1 MAGDSVLSTATLLG
15 FLLTL
20 VRVAGVF
27 VFVPVPGLKSAVD
40 PARVLMIVGITIALF
55 PVWPHHFG
63 ESPVTGESAA
73 GKASVGEL
81 TVWIASES
89 ALGLGIGLAVSFAI
103 EAFLVGAQVISLQAG
118 YSFASTVDPSTQAD
132 SGVLIVFA
140 QLAAALLFF
149 AMGLDR
155 EVLRIFAR
163 SLETVPAGTFL
174 LTRGAGQSLIAAG
187 STIFSTG
194 LRLALPVI
202 AVMIMTD
209 ISLALLGRVNSQLH
223 LLALAFPVKMIVGL
237 CLLGWLATLLPA
249 LLRGGSG
256 ISFAAARALVAR

>member
-1 MAGDSVLSTATLLG
+1 MGSESGLSISTLLG

-20 VRVAGVF
+20 VRVSGVF
-27 VFVPVPGLKSAVD
+27 VFVPVPGLKSVVD
-40 PARVLMIVGITIALF
+40 PARLLLILAVAIALF
-55 PVWPHHFG
+55 PVWPHP
-63 ESPVTGESAA
+63 SDRISA
-73 GKASVGEL
+73 GVLAS
-81 TVWIASES
+81 WIASES
-89 ALGLGIGLAVSFAI
+89 ALGLGIGLSVAFAI

-118 YSFASTVDPSTQAD
+118 YSFASTIDPMTQAD

-140 QLAAALLFF
+140 QIAAALLFF

-174 LTRGAGQSLIAAG
+174 LSRGLVETLIAAG
-187 STIFSTG
+187 STMFSTG

-202 AVMIMTD
+202 AVMIMAD
-209 ISLALLGRVNSQLH
+209 LSLALLGRVNSQLH
-223 LLALAFPVKMIVGL
+223 LLAIAFPVKMIVGL
-237 CLLGWLATLLPA
+237 CILGWLATCLPA

-256 ISFAAARALVAR
+256 VAFAAARSLIAH

>member
-1 MAGDSVLSTATLLG
+1 MAVDNMLSTATLLG

-20 VRVAGVF
+20 VRVSGVF
-27 VFVPVPGLKSAVD
+27 VFVPVPGLKSVVD
-40 PARVLMIVGITIALF
+40 PARVLLILGVTIALF
-55 PVWPHHFG
+55 PVWPHP
-63 ESPVTGESAA
+63 S
-73 GKASVGEL
+73 GKASAGVL
-81 TVWIASES
+81 ASWIASES
-89 ALGLGIGLAVSFAI
+89 ALGLGIGLAVAFAI

-118 YSFASTVDPSTQAD
+118 YSFASTIDPTKQAD
-132 SGVLIVFA
+132 SGVLIVLA
-140 QLAAALLFF
+140 QLAATLLFF

-174 LTRGAGQSLIAAG
+174 LSRGAAQPLIAAG

-237 CLLGWLATLLPA
+237 CILGWLATLLPA

-256 ISFAAARALVAR
+256 VAFAAARSLVAR

>member
-1 MAGDSVLSTATLLG
+1 MAGDTVLSTATLLG

-20 VRVAGVF
+20 VRVSGVF
-27 VFVPVPGLKSAVD
+27 VFVPVPGLKSVVD
-40 PARVLMIVGITIALF
+40 PARVLLILGITISLF
-55 PVWPHHFG
+55 PVWPH
-63 ESPVTGESAA
+63 PSAEPSA
-73 GKASVGEL
+73 GLLAS
-81 TVWIASES
+81 WIASES
-89 ALGLGIGLAVSFAI
+89 ALGLGIGLAVAFAI
-103 EAFLVGAQVISLQAG
+103 EAFLLGAQVISLQAG
-118 YSFASTVDPSTQAD
+118 YSFASTIDPTTQAD

-140 QLAAALLFF
+140 QIASALLFF

-174 LTRGAGQSLIAAG
+174 LSRGAAQSLIAAG

-202 AVMIMTD
+202 AVLIMTD

-237 CLLGWLATLLPA
+237 CILGWLATLMPA
-249 LLRGGSG
+249 LLLGGSG
-256 ISFAAARALVAR
+256 VAFAAARSLVAR

>member
-1 MAGDSVLSTATLLG
+1 MAGDHGLSISTLLG

-27 VFVPVPGLKSAVD
+27 VFVPVPGLKNVVD
-40 PARVLMIVGITIALF
+40 PARLLLIFGVAIALF
-55 PVWPHHFG
+55 PVWPHP
-63 ESPVTGESAA
+63 SDSV
-73 GKASVGEL
+73 SVGVL
-81 TVWIASES
+81 VWWVVSES
-89 ALGLGIGLAVSFAI
+89 ALGLGIGLAVAFAI
-103 EAFLVGAQVISLQAG
+103 EAILLGAQVISLQAG
-118 YSFASTVDPSTQAD
+118 YSFASTIDPSTQAD

-140 QLAAALLFF
+140 QTAAALLFF

-174 LTRGAGQSLIAAG
+174 MSRVSAQALIAAG

-202 AVMIMTD
+202 AVMTMAD

-223 LLALAFPVKMIVGL
+223 LLAIAFPVKMVVGL
-237 CLLGWLATLLPA
+237 CILGWLATLLPA
-249 LLRGGSG
+249 LMRGGSG
-256 ISFAAARALVAR
+256 VAFAAARSLIAH

>member
-1 MAGDSVLSTATLLG
+1 MGGDILSTATLMG

-40 PARVLMIVGITIALF
+40 PARVLLIAGITIALF
-55 PVWPHHFG
+55 PVWPHPR
-63 ESPVTGESAA
+63 EEPSAGLLA
-73 GKASVGEL
+73 L
-81 TVWIASES
+81 WIASES
-89 ALGLGIGLAVSFAI
+89 ALGLGIGLAVAFAI
-103 EAFLVGAQVISLQAG
+103 EAFVVGAQVISLQAG
-118 YSFASTVDPSTQAD
+118 YSFASTFDPSTQAD

-140 QLAAALLFF
+140 QIAAALLFF
-149 AMGLDR
+149 TMGLDR

-209 ISLALLGRVNSQLH
+209 LSLALLGRVNSQLH
-223 LLALAFPVKMIVGL
+223 LLSLAFPVKMIVGL
-237 CLLGWLATLLPA
+237 CILGWLATLLPA
-249 LLRGGSG
+249 LMRGGSG
-256 ISFAAARALVAR
+256 IAFTAARALMTR

>member
-1 MAGDSVLSTATLLG
+1 MGGESALSISTLLG

-20 VRVAGVF
+20 VRVSGVF
-27 VFVPVPGLKSAVD
+27 VFVAVPGLKSVVD
-40 PARVLMIVGITIALF
+40 PARLLLILAVAIALF
-55 PVWPHHFG
+55 PVWPHP
-63 ESPVTGESAA
+63 SDRISA
-73 GKASVGEL
+73 GVLASWL
-81 TVWIASES
+81 ASES
-89 ALGLGIGLAVSFAI
+89 ALGLGIGLAVAFAI
-103 EAFLVGAQVISLQAG
+103 EAFLVGAQMVSLQAG
-118 YSFASTVDPSTQAD
+118 YSFASTIDPMTQAD

-140 QLAAALLFF
+140 QIASALLFF

-174 LTRGAGQSLIAAG
+174 LSRGSAETLITAG
-187 STIFSTG
+187 STMFSTG

-202 AVMIMTD
+202 AVMMMAD

-223 LLALAFPVKMIVGL
+223 LLAIAFPVKMIVGL
-237 CLLGWLATLLPA
+237 CILGWLATLLPA

-256 ISFAAARALVAR
+256 VAFAAARSLIAH